1 MPRSPSRAIT
11 VPSLCVT
18 SLEARAM
25 IPSSRLEQ
33 PEKIGTLARLFATL
47 GAATWCSSSVLVRSG
62 SFLVLGRAVRP
73 AGHAILSRSDPGAR
87 TARMPA

>member
-11 VPSLCVT
+11 VPSLCET
-18 SLEARAM
+18 SLDARAM

-47 GAATWCSSSVLVRSG
+47 GAATWCSSSARSWR
-62 SFLVLGRAVRP
+62 FLVLGRAVPRRARDP
-73 AGHAILSRSDPGAR
+73 IAIRSRGANR
-87 TARMPA
+87 